1 MNELVSVIIP
11 VYNVG
16 EILKESVNS
25 LLLGEYQ
32 KIEILIVDDGS
43 DEQTTRM
50 CDDIAG
56 KDERIKVIHQ
66 QNMGVSGA
74 RNTGIDCAKGDY
86 ILFVDADDKAEKQ
99 LISTLL
105 DDCKKNGADIAIS
118 GYREWYEVDKYEE
131 VNCSKE
137 FSIKEEKEVLKEF
150 FLSNK
155 IGWNVW
161 AKLYK
166 KDVIGNIRF
175 VEGKKTAEDMFFVY
189 EVLKNA
195 KKIVIHEEPLYN
207 YIKQENSA
215 MADTNCEKFFD
226 TFYLINEVYKD
237 NSIDSELEQEKL
249 SFYLKSGLWF
259 FRFIIAKDKKH
270 EYQELILNARVEFLN
285 NIKGRKIDCGIRS
298 KIEVFMLKYVYFVF
312 KMFACYWGGQK
323 KEQKCKNRNSSK
335 MLREQLK
342 REKSNYPNSWFDN
355 ISCNQRVYNWRFI
368 KLLRK
373 CEYYREKANKSI
385 NPIWKGLY
393 WISRTRKNR
402 LGVFI
407 GVEIPENVFDE
418 GLIIHHNGNI
428 VVNGS
433 AKVGKNCQ
441 LHGDNCIGNV
451 GKENSLTDCPRIGN
465 NVEIGVGA
473 KVIGGITLADNIKI
487 GANAVVTQSFYEDGI
502 TLVGIPARK
511 LER

>member
-43 DEQTTRM
+43 DEQTARM
-50 CDDIAG
+50 CDDIST

-86 ILFVDADDKAEKQ
+86 VVFVDADDQAEKQ

-105 DDCKKNGADIAIS
+105 DDCKKNDADISIS
-118 GYREWYEVDKYEE
+118 GYREWYEVDNYEE

-137 FSIKEEKEVLKEF
+137 IFVKKEKEVLREF

-175 VEGKKTAEDMFFVY
+175 VEGKKTAEDMFFVF
-189 EVLKNA
+189 EALKNA

-215 MADTNCEKFFD
+215 MADTNCKKF
-226 TFYLINEVYKD
+226 LIH
-237 NSIDSELEQEKL
+237 
-249 SFYLKSGLWF
+249 
-259 FRFIIAKDKKH
+259 FI
-270 EYQELILNARVEFLN
+270 
-285 NIKGRKIDCGIRS
+285 
-298 KIEVFMLKYVYFVF
+298 
-312 KMFACYWGGQK
+312 
-323 KEQKCKNRNSSK
+323 
-335 MLREQLK
+335 
-342 REKSNYPNSWFDN
+342 
-355 ISCNQRVYNWRFI
+355 
-368 KLLRK
+368 
-373 CEYYREKANKSI
+373 
-385 NPIWKGLY
+385 
-393 WISRTRKNR
+393 
-402 LGVFI
+402 
-407 GVEIPENVFDE
+407 
-418 GLIIHHNGNI
+418 
-428 VVNGS
+428 
-433 AKVGKNCQ
+433 
-441 LHGDNCIGNV
+441 
-451 GKENSLTDCPRIGN
+451 
-465 NVEIGVGA
+465 
-473 KVIGGITLADNIKI
+473 
-487 GANAVVTQSFYEDGI
+487 
-502 TLVGIPARK
+502 
-511 LER
+511 